1 MVVIKKRITV
11 IAWDKV
17 ASKFYENQIIDLF
30 GELVV
35 TSSYHV
41 RDGSIKDIA
50 DADLYVVST
59 DAFDSMS
66 DLQRYIPQGR
76 PMVEIEVTYTRKAIE
91 VLLELPEGTEAL
103 FVNLSEKMVR
113 EAITRL
119 SQLGINH
126 IKFTPCFPGCNPP
139 SGFKLAV
146 TPDECRY
153 VPEDV
158 EKIINLGQRVLASTT
173 VVEIA
178 LRLRFDFLLE
188 REQFRSYFRSIAAN
202 NYSFDQLFGRS
213 LRLESQFEILL
224 NIMDDGIIGVDE
236 NSYIFACNPKAC
248 DIAGITPESIVNQPA
263 ADAVPFIPFE
273 ECRKSRK
280 KIENRLVRIKGVDI
294 NYSISPV
301 IRGSEYMGSF
311 ATIQRFT
318 EEETKQ
324 HNLRI
329 QLLNKG
335 HKAKY
340 EFDDIIGNS
349 EVIMRSKSIA
359 EKMAK
364 TNSSVLITG
373 ESGTGKELFAQAI
386 HNSSARKEY
395 PFIAINCAAMPD
407 NLLESE
413 LFGYEDGAFTGA
425 RKGGK
430 LGLFEFAHKGT
441 IFLDEVEGMSP
452 ALQIKLL
459 RVIQEGE
466 VMRVGGNKI
475 ITVDVRIVAASNES
489 LDELVASGTF
499 RKDLY
504 YRLNTLPVQLP
515 PLRER
520 GDDIMLLFHLFRKE
534 FGGRFHL
541 SPSAEKAFMTHSWNG
556 NIRELRNY
564 VEYLAY
570 LDKKIIECEDLPQ
583 SFHSCISRPAKA
595 LSGTIGSYECE
606 LLMRIAGNRLDD
618 YLFVLECLNEA
629 YIKHETIGRNSI
641 AEIADSNGIYL
652 SQQEIRDILNKL
664 DGLSLIKISKGRGGS
679 KINSKG
685 ISVFNEMRTKY

>member
-1 MVVIKKRITV
+1 M
-11 IAWDKV
+11 
-17 ASKFYENQIIDLF
+17 DL
-30 GELVV
+30 
-35 TSSYHV
+35 
-41 RDGSIKDIA
+41 
-50 DADLYVVST
+50 
-59 DAFDSMS
+59 
-66 DLQRYIPQGR
+66 
-76 PMVEIEVTYTRKAIE
+76 
-91 VLLELPEGTEAL
+91 
-103 FVNLSEKMVR
+103 
-113 EAITRL
+113 
-119 SQLGINH
+119 
-126 IKFTPCFPGCNPP
+126 
-139 SGFKLAV
+139 
-146 TPDECRY
+146 
-153 VPEDV
+153 
-158 EKIINLGQRVLASTT
+158 
-173 VVEIA
+173 
-178 LRLRFDFLLE
+178 
-188 REQFRSYFRSIAAN
+188 
-202 NYSFDQLFGRS
+202 
-213 LRLESQFEILL
+213 
-224 NIMDDGIIGVDE
+224 
-236 NSYIFACNPKAC
+236 
-248 DIAGITPESIVNQPA
+248 
-263 ADAVPFIPFE
+263 
-273 ECRKSRK
+273 
-280 KIENRLVRIKGVDI
+280 

-340 EFDDIIGNS
+340 EFQDIIGNS
-349 EVIMRSKSIA
+349 EPIMRSKSIA
-359 EKMAK
+359 EKMAR

-475 ITVDVRIVAASNES
+475 ITVDVRIIAASNES
-489 LDELVASGTF
+489 LDELVSSGTF

-520 GDDIMLLFHLFRKE
+520 GDDIMLLFGVFKKS
-534 FGGRFHL
+534 FGGRFEL
-541 SPSAEKAFMTHSWNG
+541 SADAKKAFMTHSWNG

-564 VEYLAY
+564 VEYLAF
-570 LDKKIIECEDLPQ
+570 LDKETIECEDLPQ
-583 SFHSCISRPAKA
+583 SFHSCISKSSMA
-595 LSGTIGSYECE
+595 LPGTGASYDKE
-606 LLMRIAGNRLDD
+606 LLLRIAGNKIDD
-618 YLFVLECLNEA
+618 YLFVLKCLNEA
-629 YIKHETIGRNSI
+629 YLKHETAGRNSI
-641 AEIADSNGIYL
+641 AEMAEKNGIYL
-652 SQQEIRDILNKL
+652 SQQEVRDILNKL

-685 ISVFNEMRTKY
+685 LSVFAEMQTK